1 MSERDAPG
9 MRRRQRGQLA
19 LVSALVGLG
28 LGCQVAL
35 NTPPEAALEK
45 FLRPVTTAPESV
57 KLEVWEARVPP
68 DQDRTVEALWQ
79 QVDEQCLDA
88 NLRSRLLANGLR
100 AGVLGGA
107 LPDQL
112 ADLLGLEGEMP
123 KASEHRTITPAMA
136 TPRVTR
142 RVVQVNRQEHR
153 TIQASAVQDE
163 AVVLLSKDGRVGGK
177 PFTQVEGRYELRAEA
192 IAGQRVSVR
201 LVPELHHGE
210 LRNRYSGSDSGILLM
225 APSRER
231 QAFEELTIG
240 AELGAGDALVMS
252 CLPDSDSTLGGL
264 LHTSSVGGLR
274 ERRFII
280 VRLLESPPSEI
291 LAEK

>member
-1 MSERDAPG
+1 MDERDA
-9 MRRRQRGQLA
+9 RRKRRGKLGRGA
-19 LVSALVGLG
+19 LVSAFVGFG

-35 NTPPEAALEK
+35 TTPPEAALEK

-57 KLEVWEARVPP
+57 KLEVWEARVPL
-68 DQDRTVEALWQ
+68 DQDRTVEGLWQ

-107 LPDQL
+107 LPDEL
-112 ADLLGLEGEMP
+112 SDLLGLEGEMP
-123 KASEHRTITPAMA
+123 EESDHRTITPAMA
-136 TPRVTR
+136 APRVTR
-142 RVVQVNRQEHR
+142 RVVQVNRTEHR
-153 TIQASAVQDE
+153 TIQASAVRDE

-177 PFTQVEGRYELRAEA
+177 PFREVEGRYELHAEA
-192 IAGQRVSVR
+192 VAGQRVSVR

-225 APSRER
+225 SPSRER
-231 QAFEELTIG
+231 EAFEELTIG

-264 LHTSSVGGLR
+264 LHTSTANGLK

>member
-1 MSERDAPG
+1 
-9 MRRRQRGQLA
+9 LA
-19 LVSALVGLG
+19 SVFVYFC

-35 NTPPEAALEK
+35 TTPPDAALEK
-45 FLRPVTTAPESV
+45 LLRPVTTAPDSV
-57 KLEVWEARVPP
+57 TLEVWEARVPL

-107 LPDQL
+107 LPDEL

-123 KASEHRTITPAMA
+123 EVSDSRTITPAMA
-136 TPRVTR
+136 APPVTR

-177 PFTQVEGRYELRAEA
+177 PFREVEGRYELRAQA
-192 IAGQRVSVR
+192 VAGQRVSVR
-201 LVPELHHGE
+201 VVPELHHGE
-210 LRNRYSGSDSGILLM
+210 LRNRYTGSDQGILLM

-231 QAFEELTIG
+231 EAFDELTIG
-240 AELGAGDALVMS
+240 AELGAGDALVLS
-252 CLPDSDSTLGGL
+252 CLPEADSTLGGL
-264 LHTSSVGGLR
+264 LHISSVGGLR

-280 VRLLESPPSEI
+280 IRLLESPPSEI